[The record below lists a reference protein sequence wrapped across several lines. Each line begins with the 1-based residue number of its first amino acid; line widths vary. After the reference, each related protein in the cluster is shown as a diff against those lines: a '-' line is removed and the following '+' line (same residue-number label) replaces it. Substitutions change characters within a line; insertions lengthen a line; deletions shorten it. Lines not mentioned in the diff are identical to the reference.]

1 VPRVPVPRRL
11 EELDRAEA
19 MDLLDSVSYGR
30 VVFTS
35 AALPAIRPVNHVLD
49 DGEIVIRTRRLA
61 GIGAALAAAGPGLDE
76 APDLVVAYEADLL
89 DPTTRLGWS
98 VVVTGVA
105 TAVTD
110 PARLARVEQRLHP
123 WIDSVLD
130 TAIAISP
137 EIVTGLRLV
146 AG

>member
-61 GIGAALAAAGPGLDE
+61 GIGTALAAAGHGLDV
-76 APDLVVAYEADLL
+76 APVLVVAYEADLL